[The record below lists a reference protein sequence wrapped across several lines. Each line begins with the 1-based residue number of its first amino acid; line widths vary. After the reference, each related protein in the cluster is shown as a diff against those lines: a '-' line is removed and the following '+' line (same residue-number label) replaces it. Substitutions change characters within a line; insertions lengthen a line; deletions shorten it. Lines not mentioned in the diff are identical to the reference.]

1 MVAENNDYRLNAG
14 GRREFAPDSPLE
26 EAVRSELVSETPISL
41 LAGKIQGNSSIWA
54 SKSEFPIESPIKIK
68 GLQPKFPT

>member
-1 MVAENNDYRLNAG
+1 V
-14 GRREFAPDSPLE
+14 DSLLE